1 LACIEVIFLAGT
13 NMAVA
18 GVFRAK
24 RESTRNTPAYTC
36 EELIR
41 QLVSQIITL
50 NRSNSPNP
58 QQKDFA
64 SHEEVLLDVDLDGAQ
79 YLLVRLP
86 KENRQQVRLSARE
99 QEIVRMVAKGFVNKM
114 IADVLNISPWTVCTH
129 LRRIFAKLGV
139 GSRAAMVAKVLGESS
154 SWGPSSSGEKIAA
167 GMNTLERPH
176 PLPRTGLAEKAAPAG
191 VRFPSRSVG

>member
-1 LACIEVIFLAGT
+1 
-13 NMAVA
+13 MAVA
-18 GVFRAK
+18 GVFRSK
-24 RESTRNTPAYTC
+24 RENIRNTPAYTC

-41 QLVSQIITL
+41 QLVSQTSST
-50 NRSNSPNP
+50 NNSNSPNR

-64 SHEEVLLDVDLDGAQ
+64 CHEEVLLDIDLDGAQ

-86 KENRQQVRLSARE
+86 RENRPQVRLSARE

-139 GSRAAMVAKVLGESS
+139 CSRAAMVAKVLGENS
-154 SWGPSSSGEKIAA
+154 SWGPCPDGKKIFAPGVNTA
-167 GMNTLERPH
+167 GRLH
-176 PLPRTGLAEKAAPAG
+176 PLPGRDPTEKVAPTGG
-191 VRFPSRSVG
+191 RFPSRRAG

>member
-1 LACIEVIFLAGT
+1 
-13 NMAVA
+13 MAVA
-18 GVFRAK
+18 GVFRSK

-41 QLVSQIITL
+41 QLVTQTIPL
-50 NRSNSPNP
+50 ERSNSPNP
-58 QQKDFA
+58 QQNDFVC
-64 SHEEVLLDVDLDGAQ
+64 HEEILLDIDLDGAQ

-86 KENRQQVRLSARE
+86 KENRPQVRLSARE

-139 GSRAAMVAKVLGESS
+139 GSRAAMVAKVMGESS
-154 SWGPSSSGEKIAA
+154 SWGPGSNSEKVSAA
-167 GMNTLERPH
+167 KMNTLERPH
-176 PLPRTGLAEKAAPAG
+176 SLPAAEKVAPAAG
-191 VRFPSRSVG
+191 RFTSRRVA